1 VQAPKK
7 PVLKKNTGLD
17 IPDVKPRDLNF
28 TLEKRTKSDTTQEKK
43 GESQSAKD
51 IGYIPPIPE
60 FKKKLD
66 KKHSEPTVK
75 PDEPLK
81 EAKSKE
87 DQTGDVQATKR
98 KARKIKLA
106 SIASKYPLI
115 TT

>member
-1 VQAPKK
+1 M
-7 PVLKKNTGLD
+7 KKNTGLE
-17 IPDVKPRDLNF
+17 IPEIKPRDLNF
-28 TLEKRTKSDTTQEKK
+28 TLEKRTKSDTTKEKK

-81 EAKSKE
+81 AKE
-87 DQTGDVQATKR
+87 EETGDTQAKKR

-106 SIASKYPLI
+106 SIASKYPSMVA
-115 TT
+115 

>member
-1 VQAPKK
+1 MQPPKK
-7 PVLKKNTGLD
+7 PVLKKNTGLE
-17 IPDVKPRDLNF
+17 IPEIKPRDLNF
-28 TLEKRTKSDTTQEKK
+28 TLEKRTKSDTTKEKK

-81 EAKSKE
+81 TKE
-87 DQTGDVQATKR
+87 EETGDTQAKKR

-106 SIASKYPLI
+106 SIASKYPSMV
-115 TT
+115 T

>member
-1 VQAPKK
+1 MQPPKK
-7 PVLKKNTGLD
+7 PVLKKNTGLE
-17 IPDVKPRDLNF
+17 IPEIKPRDLNF
-28 TLEKRTKSDTTQEKK
+28 TLEKRTKSDTTKEKK

-66 KKHSEPTVK
+66 KKHSEPSMK

-81 EAKSKE
+81 DLKTKEEETADTQAK
-87 DQTGDVQATKR
+87 KR

-106 SIASKYPLI
+106 SIASKYPSMV
-115 TT
+115 T